1 VRLKLWCEGGE
12 EEKEKEKE
20 EKMKK
25 KEREGDDGQFMR
37 EERERV

>member
-1 VRLKLWCEGGE
+1 MRLKLWCEGGE